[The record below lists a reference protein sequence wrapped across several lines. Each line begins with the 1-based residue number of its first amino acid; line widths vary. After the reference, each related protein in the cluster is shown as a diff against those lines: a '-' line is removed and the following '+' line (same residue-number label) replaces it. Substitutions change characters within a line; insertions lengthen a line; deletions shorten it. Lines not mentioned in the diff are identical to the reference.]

1 MTELEK
7 LTDAVK
13 TGNRNQAKEACTREL
28 EAGADPMVL
37 LDAMILGMDDVGRR
51 FRNNEIFVPE
61 VLISARAM
69 KEGMALLEPKLVA
82 QGYKPI
88 ARIVIGTVQ
97 GDLHDIGKNLVTML
111 WRGASFEV
119 HDLGVNTS
127 TQKFMDAIEKHQPA
141 IVGMSALLT
150 TTIPSMRETMK
161 AIRAANL
168 PVKVMVGGAPVTR
181 AIAEDMG
188 ADGWAQDAVSAVQKA
203 KELLGFA
210 AAK

>member
-1 MTELEK
+1 MTDMEK
-7 LTDAVK
+7 ITESVK
-13 TGNRNQAKEACTREL
+13 TGNRNMAKEATTREL
-28 EAGADPMVL
+28 EAGTSPMVL
-37 LDAMILGMDDVGRR
+37 LDAMVLGMDDVGRR

-82 QGYKPI
+82 AGYKPL
-88 ARIVIGTVQ
+88 ATFVIGTVA

-111 WRGASFEV
+111 WRGASFAV

-127 TQKFMDAIEKHQPA
+127 TEKFLAAIEQHQPQ

-168 PVKVMVGGAPVTR
+168 PVKVMVGGAPVTK
-181 AIAEDMG
+181 AVADDMG
-188 ADGWAQDAVSAVQKA
+188 ADGWAQDAVSAVLKA
-203 KELLGFA
+203 KELLGIGQPA
-210 AAK
+210 